1 MKFQGEHHH
10 TNVFSRGSRESMHT
24 NIKGDKHTEFG
35 RGSYWISTMQGA
47 SQKQFAINTG
57 FRESIIQMQK
67 SQASHVLEV
76 RGACISRLVLA
87 E

>member
-1 MKFQGEHHH
+1 LDL
-10 TNVFSRGSRESMHT
+10 NNARGIT
-24 NIKGDKHTEFG
+24 
-35 RGSYWISTMQGA
+35 
-47 SQKQFAINTG
+47 KQFAINTG

-87 E
+87 EEEDWKFPIVSFPRESVVGVHMESVGVHVGLTRSVI